1 MIILKMLL
9 NRIQNLQ
16 MRNSQQLH
24 LNSKLSTVMIVTNN
38 LANLVATLIHIA
50 NKPARSSNS

>member
-24 LNSKLSTVMIVTNN
+24 LNSKLSVMIVTNY